1 MKTPPPRDPARP
13 AVPPSTRRAFQG
25 ALMAGA
31 AALAALMAATPA
43 QAAFPDKPIRLV
55 VPFAA
60 GGPSDVLG
68 RAIGQKIAGPLGQ
81 PVIIENRP
89 GGGTNIAASQ
99 VARAAPDGSTLFLM
113 MVGTQAINQAMYPNL
128 SYDTVRDFAPV
139 GLVAS
144 SSLMFVAHPSVPART
159 LPDVVKLAKA
169 QPDKFGFASSGAGTP
184 LHLGGE
190 LLNRS
195 AGIRLLHVPYRG
207 AAPALQDVLG
217 GQIQYAMVGTPSAL
231 PHVKGGRLNAI
242 GVTSAQR
249 SPLAPEVPTIAET
262 LPGYE
267 VELVYA
273 IVAPAGTPAD
283 VVARLNSEINKA
295 LKESDLR
302 DNLAAQ
308 GFDVRT
314 STPEELGR
322 YIRAE
327 VAKWAPVV
335 KESGVKPE

>member
-1 MKTPPPRDPARP
+1 MNFHPSRPSRRSLLAQAVCASAAVLCTAVP
-13 AVPPSTRRAFQG
+13 AV
-25 ALMAGA
+25 A
-31 AALAALMAATPA
+31 AAY
-43 QAAFPDKPIRLV
+43 PDKPVRLV
-55 VPFAA
+55 VPFAP

-68 RAIGQKIAGPLGQ
+68 RALGQKIAGPLGQ

-99 VARAAPDGSTLFLM
+99 VARSDADGYTLFLM

-128 SYDTVRDFAPV
+128 NYDTVRDFAPV

-144 SSLMFVAHPSVPART
+144 SSLTFVAHPTVPAKN
-159 LPDVVKLAKA
+159 LADVVRLAKA

-195 AGIRLLHVPYRG
+195 AGIRLMHVPYRG

-217 GQIQYAMVGTPSAL
+217 GQVQYAMVGTPSAL
-231 PHVKGGRLNAI
+231 PHIKAGRLTAI

-249 SPLAPEVPTIAET
+249 SPLAADVPTIAET

-267 VELVYA
+267 VELVYG
-273 IVAPAGTPAD
+273 IVAPAGTPAA
-283 VVARLNSEINKA
+283 VVARLNAEINKA
-295 LKESDLR
+295 LQDPELR
-302 DNLAAQ
+302 GNLAGQ

-314 STPEELGR
+314 STPEAFGS